1 MDRKIG
7 ILWKKSKGDL
17 VANGI
22 IEAVAGIELHVS
34 IFINTE
40 KQKPTD
46 PDYNLVISKELEGK
60 NPEKKEENKGGL

>member
-7 ILWKKSKGDL
+7 ILWKKSKGNL

-22 IEAVAGIELHVS
+22 LENVAGLPLKVS

-46 PDYNLVISKELEGK
+46 PDYELVISKEI
-60 NPEKKEENKGGL
+60 PEIKDEQKKDNGGF